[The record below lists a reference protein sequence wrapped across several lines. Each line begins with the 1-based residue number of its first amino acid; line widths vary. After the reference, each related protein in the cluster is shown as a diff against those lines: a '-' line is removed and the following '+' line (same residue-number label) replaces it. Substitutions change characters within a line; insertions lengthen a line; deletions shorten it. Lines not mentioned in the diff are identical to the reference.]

1 MKIKHEGTKPQAA
14 VQIEINLHWVNVDEC
29 FRRRHCRKLVLL
41 EYNFRK
47 GLRNTYMGTQNHPD
61 SKNK

>member
-41 EYNFRK
+41 EYNFQK
-47 GLRNTYMGTQNHPD
+47 G
-61 SKNK
+61 